1 MDDDQLRALIREAV
15 ARHVGASPHAAIAP
29 GVPGLLRHGSGPEPQ
44 SPRLE
49 SRPFAGEHPSHYQYL
64 ALVNVG
70 EACVIEPDVS
80 CTHCGY
86 CRSHGH

>member
-1 MDDDQLRALIREAV
+1 VNDDQLRALIRDAV
-15 ARHVGASPHAAIAP
+15 ARHASGSPHVSLAP
-29 GVPGLLRHGSGPEPQ
+29 RVAGLAGSVSDPEPQ
-44 SPRLE
+44 AAGVEP
-49 SRPFAGEHPSHYQYL
+49 RPFAAHPSHYQYL

-80 CTHCGY
+80 CNHCGY

>member
-1 MDDDQLRALIREAV
+1 VNEDELRALIREAV
-15 ARHVGASPHAAIAP
+15 ARHQSTNPQEFLAPRSASGPVPHAPSA
-29 GVPGLLRHGSGPEPQ
+29 EP
-44 SPRLE
+44 
-49 SRPFAGEHPSHYQYL
+49 RPFAAHPSHYQYL

-80 CTHCGY
+80 CNHCGY